1 MEVCRR
7 RQSLLSEPKT
17 NSNLEET
24 WLTSSLSTRNVPASL
39 LERYSKAV
47 EKWTDLCTTNRSST
61 PTPSCNTSAGPGGNA
76 CSLYDVIERAI
87 GYGIEA
93 PKPQDSADRPP
104 LVTYETT
111 PGPYG
116 DVVRATNAY
125 VAWFRRSYRLEG
137 REDRVS
143 SARTGSSVEEV
154 GGRDSGA
161 LVAGGR
167 FKQNDLA
174 P

>member
-1 MEVCRR
+1 MGE
-7 RQSLLSEPKT
+7 
-17 NSNLEET
+17 N
-24 WLTSSLSTRNVPASL
+24 WLTSSLSNPHVPASL
-39 LERYSKAV
+39 LDRYSEAV
-47 EKWTDLCTTNRSST
+47 EKWTAICTTNRCST
-61 PTPSCNTSAGPGGNA
+61 PIPSCNTSAGPGGNA
-76 CSLYDVIERAI
+76 SSLYDVIERAI

-125 VAWFRRSYRLEG
+125 VAWFRRSYCLEG
-137 REDRVS
+137 GEDRVS
-143 SARTGSSVEEV
+143 SAGINSQTKEV
-154 GGRDSGA
+154 GGGDSGA
-161 LVAGGR
+161 LEAGGR

>member
-7 RQSLLSEPKT
+7 WQPLFPQSQTYKQVGG
-17 NSNLEET
+17 T
-24 WLTSSLSTRNVPASL
+24 WLTSSQSTRHVPGSL
-39 LERYSKAV
+39 LDRYSAAV
-47 EKWTDLCTTNRSST
+47 ERWAALTTTDRSST
-61 PTPSCNTSAGPGGNA
+61 PIPSCNGSAGPGGNVS
-76 CSLYDVIERAI
+76 SLYDAIERAI
-87 GYGIEA
+87 GYGIQA
-93 PKPQDSADRPP
+93 PKPEDSADRPP

-125 VAWFRRSYRLEG
+125 VAWFRRAYCVEG
-137 REDRVS
+137 GEDS
-143 SARTGSSVEEV
+143 LSQSGINSPTKEV
-154 GGRDSGA
+154 GGGDSGA
-161 LVAGGR
+161 LAAGGR